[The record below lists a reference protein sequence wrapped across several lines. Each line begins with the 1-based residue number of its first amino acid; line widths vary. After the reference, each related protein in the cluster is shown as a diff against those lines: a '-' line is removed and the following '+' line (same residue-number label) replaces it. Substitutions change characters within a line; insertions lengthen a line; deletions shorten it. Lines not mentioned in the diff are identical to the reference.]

1 MKYTKDIEKL
11 EFFSN
16 EARKDI
22 IKMIYKAK
30 SGHPGGSLSCIDI
43 LVCLYHSVM
52 DITLDDNL
60 KRKDKFILSKGH
72 AAPAYYAILSQ
83 MGFIPRKDLVTLRKY
98 NSYLEGHPSNKI
110 FGVDVSSGSL
120 GQGVSIANGMAMA
133 KKISKDDGY
142 VYVLVGDGEIE
153 EGQVWEAFMTTSKY
167 NLNNM
172 ILIIDKNNLQ
182 IDGSV
187 EQVKNIKVIDEKLN
201 AFGFNVINA
210 NGHDFKDLS
219 IAFKEAKMST
229 KPSCIIAHTIKGKG
243 ISFMEN
249 MVSWHGKSL
258 NDEEYEKAMKELG
271 GAI

>member
-11 EFFSN
+11 KFFSN

-98 NSYLEGHPSNKI
+98 NSYLEGHPSN
-110 FGVDVSSGSL
+110 G
-120 GQGVSIANGMAMA
+120 
-133 KKISKDDGY
+133 KKI
-142 VYVLVGDGEIE
+142 
-153 EGQVWEAFMTTSKY
+153 
-167 NLNNM
+167 
-172 ILIIDKNNLQ
+172 
-182 IDGSV
+182 
-187 EQVKNIKVIDEKLN
+187 IKR
-201 AFGFNVINA
+201 
-210 NGHDFKDLS
+210 
-219 IAFKEAKMST
+219 
-229 KPSCIIAHTIKGKG
+229 
-243 ISFMEN
+243 
-249 MVSWHGKSL
+249 
-258 NDEEYEKAMKELG
+258 
-271 GAI
+271 

>member
-52 DITLDDNL
+52 DITLDNNL

-120 GQGVSIANGMAMA
+120 GQGVSIANGMMM
-133 KKISKDDGY
+133 
-142 VYVLVGDGEIE
+142 VM
-153 EGQVWEAFMTTSKY
+153 FM
-167 NLNNM
+167 
-172 ILIIDKNNLQ
+172 
-182 IDGSV
+182 
-187 EQVKNIKVIDEKLN
+187 
-201 AFGFNVINA
+201 
-210 NGHDFKDLS
+210 
-219 IAFKEAKMST
+219 
-229 KPSCIIAHTIKGKG
+229 C
-243 ISFMEN
+243 
-249 MVSWHGKSL
+249 
-258 NDEEYEKAMKELG
+258 
-271 GAI
+271 